1 MSKILFMNTSPD
13 KNGNTFQMG
22 TDYLKGIK
30 YDTLQMAD
38 YKIYQYGQ
46 VFEDDQIKEMFI
58 PIKTADTLVIGS
70 PVYWYS
76 VGGLLKTFFD
86 RLYMLPEAKTLRGKK
101 LYFFAQGEA
110 PSQEAVDTIEYLIK
124 NVCRA
129 TEMELKGFAVG
140 ASELNHMEKPE

>member
-46 VFEDDQIKEMFI
+46 VFEDDQIKDVFI
-58 PIKTADTLVIGS
+58 SIKTADTLVIGS

-86 RLYMLPEAKTLRGKK
+86 RIYMLPEAKTLRGKK
-101 LYFFAQGEA
+101 LYFFA
-110 PSQEAVDTIEYLIK
+110 
-124 NVCRA
+124 
-129 TEMELKGFAVG
+129 
-140 ASELNHMEKPE
+140 